1 MQASK
6 KKLYCCFIDFKQAFD
21 TVWRAGLWKK
31 LIQEKI
37 TGKCFK
43 LIFNMYK
50 GIKSQIS
57 TNEGSTAFFDCNIGV
72 RQGENLSPILF
83 TFYLNDLE
91 SFLATRQVNG
101 VECDVITDETH
112 IYFKLLILLYADD
125 AVLFSDNS
133 DDLQSALNVFGE
145 CCKIWRLNVNV
156 SKTEVVIFGRGRTP
170 KNLKI
175 IFQQNE
181 KEITDEYK
189 YLGIYLGRS
198 GSFVA
203 AKKHIADQ
211 ANKALFSLLKKIR
224 NLKIK

>member
-1 MQASK
+1 
-6 KKLYCCFIDFKQAFD
+6 
-21 TVWRAGLWKK
+21 
-31 LIQEKI
+31 
-37 TGKCFK
+37 
-43 LIFNMYK
+43 MYK

-224 NLKIK
+224 NLKIKWQRLKFLFFHYSFNGIISRFIPQKTACKNSN